1 MSKKTE
7 DFLKSYSQMINK
19 FTLEFGK
26 EFCNSKGAIGWEKL
40 VKFNSSI
47 KPPVKKKKK

>member
-1 MSKKTE
+1 M
-7 DFLKSYSQMINK
+7 KSYSQMINK

-26 EFCNSKGAIGWEKL
+26 EFCDSNGAIDWEKL
-40 VKFNSSI
+40 VKFNSSV